1 MLYVELKLLY
11 LANFSSSFLKGLHY
25 YLDMVKKN
33 KINSTRPNKMKA
45 NTNSDALSHCGLLS
59 KDEKPNTK

>member
-11 LANFSSSFLKGLHY
+11 LATFSSSFLEGQHY

-33 KINSTRPNKMKA
+33 KINSTRPNKMKDIL
-45 NTNSDALSHCGLLS
+45 TQMLCHIVVFT
-59 KDEKPNTK
+59 E